1 MLFFISTISA
11 EDVDIVELD
20 VHDYRDDIKFA
31 ADDDD

>member
-1 MLFFISTISA
+1 MLFFSTIST

-31 ADDDD
+31 ADDD